1 MTYHCAVSKCSNGS
15 YKILRWKQEHCAIH
29 GSKKGNEGCSRDIEF
44 NLIPFPT
51 AKSDRETRA
60 RWKALINREDPK
72 KKGKLWSPSKY
83 SRVCTKHFVDGEP
96 TPTNPDPTIDLS
108 YPDAIR
114 KVKLISKNSSRRRK
128 LDLKENSEPVAAK
141 CPKKAETVHAERD
154 EIPVPQED
162 CVLNEE
168 VITEEQM
175 TPNHEKQ
182 PNSNLA
188 IILFHV
194 RVLFSFISF
203 LLSTCTRLSKEV
215 KTLKRENEM
224 LKKKIS

>member
-1 MTYHCAVSKCSNGS
+1 M
-15 YKILRWKQEHCAIH
+15 
-29 GSKKGNEGCSRDIEF
+29 
-44 NLIPFPT
+44 P
-51 AKSDRETRA
+51 
-60 RWKALINREDPK
+60 
-72 KKGKLWSPSKY
+72 
-83 SRVCTKHFVDGEP
+83 
-96 TPTNPDPTIDLS
+96 
-108 YPDAIR
+108 R

-188 IILFHV
+188 IILFYV

-203 LLSTCTRLSKEV
+203 LYPHVQGYQRK
-215 KTLKRENEM
+215 
-224 LKKKIS
+224 